1 LRSSLLPKRGEPAP
15 KGRFSP
21 VKVATLLLKGE
32 IRWNVRPG
40 DPPLLPLA
48 TLHGCK
54 LVNPLLFTGAHDRPQ
69 IIPLTAE
76 CCHVLSNRL
85 ALVVPRGRGS
95 AEAIS
100 AAASAFLRTL
110 RIVSKQA
117 TLATEFFGV
126 QMAQVAALPELRFP
140 GAPATKGY
148 LRGTYRVE
156 TAATLALVERIEQT
170 DTASETPV
178 CHEIL
183 LDALRACE
191 TRNEREAIVYAALA
205 VETLVRS
212 VLDAEYRK
220 VLAAASPP
228 AHLNVGSP
236 NVVPLAKGRRA
247 SVRTDPV
254 YEALVKDASLPRL
267 LHEAPLYLLRRS
279 LLAENAELYRRAAAL
294 ERTRNRV
301 SHGRADDVEEGDL
314 FALDHEGA
322 LRGLAVALEVFDWF
336 GIRGYVLPRMDQVPF
351 GGGADDTMII
361 EVA

>member
-1 LRSSLLPKRGEPAP
+1 M
-15 KGRFSP
+15 
-21 VKVATLLLKGE
+21 KVATLLLKGE

-40 DPPLLPLA
+40 DPAMLPLA

-85 ALVVPRGRGS
+85 SLVVPRGKGS
-95 AEAIS
+95 PDAIRAS
-100 AAASAFLRTL
+100 ANAFLRTL

-117 TLATEFFGV
+117 TLPTEFFGV
-126 QMAQVAALPELRFP
+126 QMAQVAALPDLRFP

-156 TAATLALVERIEQT
+156 TAATMTLVERIEQA
-170 DTASETPV
+170 DVASEAPV

-191 TRNEREAIVYAALA
+191 TRNERESIVYAALA
-205 VETLVRS
+205 VETLARS
-212 VLDAEYRK
+212 VVDAEYRK
-220 VLAAASPP
+220 VLAAGSPP
-228 AHLNVGSP
+228 SHLNVVSVPKGKRGSLR
-236 NVVPLAKGRRA
+236 V
-247 SVRTDPV
+247 DPV
-254 YEALVKDASLPRL
+254 YEALAKDDTLARL
-267 LHEAPLYLLRRS
+267 LHEVPLYLMRRS
-279 LLAENAELYRRAAAL
+279 LLQENAELYRRVVAL
-294 ERTRNRV
+294 DHARHRL
-301 SHGRADDVEEGDL
+301 SHGRINDLDGDDL
-314 FALDHEGA
+314 FPADPEGA
-322 LRGLAVALEVFDWF
+322 LRSLAVALEAFDWF

-361 EVA
+361 EVS